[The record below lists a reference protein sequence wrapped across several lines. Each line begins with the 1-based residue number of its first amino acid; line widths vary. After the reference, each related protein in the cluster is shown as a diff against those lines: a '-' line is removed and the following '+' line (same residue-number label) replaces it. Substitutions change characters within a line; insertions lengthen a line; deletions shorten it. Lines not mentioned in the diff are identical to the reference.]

1 MAEDLRSQLLK
12 AGLVSEEQVRKAE
25 SKKRKAQRQ
34 QPRKGARSFVE
45 PEELRRQRELEE
57 ARQRDR
63 EQQRRKHQA
72 REQAR
77 LAKAEAERQAR
88 ESAEAARRIIERSAL
103 APDAEGP
110 VRYNFVETGVVRT
123 LSISED
129 QRDRLS
135 RGELGIARPHAK
147 LQQYVLV
154 DRAAAQ
160 ELRQFCPEKLVLLH
174 EPGVD
179 EDDEFGGLMW

>member
-12 AGLVSEEQVRKAE
+12 AGLVTEEQVRKAE
-25 SKKRKAQRQ
+25 SKKRKAKRQ
-34 QPRKGARSFVE
+34 EPRKGARSFTE
-45 PEELRRQRELEE
+45 PEEQRRQRELEE

-63 EQQRRKHQA
+63 DEQRRKHQA

-77 LAKAEAERQAR
+77 LAKAEAERKVR
-88 ESAEAARRIIERSAL
+88 EAAESARRIIERSGL
-103 APDAEGP
+103 APDAEGA

-123 LSISED
+123 LSISEQ
-129 QRDRLS
+129 QRKQLS
-135 RGELGIARPHAK
+135 RGELGIARPHAR

-160 ELRQFCPEKLVLLH
+160 ELRQVCPEKLVLLH
-174 EPGVD
+174 ESGAD
-179 EDDEFGGLMW
+179 ADDEFGGLMW